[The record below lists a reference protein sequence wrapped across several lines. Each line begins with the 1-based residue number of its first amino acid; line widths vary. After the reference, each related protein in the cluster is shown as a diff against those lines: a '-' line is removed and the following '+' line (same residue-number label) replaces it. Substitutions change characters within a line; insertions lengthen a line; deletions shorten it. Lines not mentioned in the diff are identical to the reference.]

1 MEKNQR
7 GIQNLG
13 ENYRQ
18 HKCIAIPLDTF
29 TKLVKDL
36 TNESIVYD
44 GHRLTVISDGS
55 TLTSEPQKN
64 SLVIHN
70 ALEKHFNVHLK
81 TIHTAPIEYA
91 RFTAVWIAYQEKE

>member
-36 TNESIVYD
+36 TNESIFYD
-44 GHRLTVISDGS
+44 GHRLAVISGA
-55 TLTSEPQKN
+55 
-64 SLVIHN
+64 H
-70 ALEKHFNVHLK
+70 
-81 TIHTAPIEYA
+81 
-91 RFTAVWIAYQEKE
+91 W